1 MSDLHKILK
10 EEYEKKAPITPNLLI
25 EMIEEMM
32 GQVCESPV
40 PEAIV
45 EEANGSGER
54 SVTITSRA
62 IPAPSV
68 SELAWANLQSNDRAA
83 AASRQELE
91 QWLEQIEGST
101 LRIKLEK
108 VSRMLTNPKYAQSL
122 ISHGDTVG
130 ERIASTLSYLV
141 FFKTLTTVITNFN
154 ASSAGFNFEAFLA
167 VLLGGSQIPASGA
180 TTIADLTTADGT
192 PISLKL
198 YAEKTVKAGG
208 SYNDLVGDLVRA
220 PMQYVVA
227 TKDLSG
233 KSTEREGT
241 IKFYAYDLTVDNI
254 CNILYW
260 SASDHN
266 DYLIRLPE
274 SVIQRQRGSSLSFKV
289 PHIPSLGEVTQ
300 IFADQLR
307 RAVQAPYVEGLIGA
321 IDFANTPSIF
331 TDPKRP
337 GTGRISG
344 LTSTGKIRSGST
356 LAALLDQF
364 KEENEVEFA
373 TAEMMKIIFDANEVA
388 RAEVMQARAQI
399 AKVRGRGVRYA
410 GPRASLKF
418 YNNLSLAE
426 KRRALL
432 YTWGYANS
440 KNQYELRRNDIM
452 NIERLAAQGNPPSRV
467 QKVLSEGNSSVF
479 IGELKIGQ
487 TTIQGL
493 LDALVNDLNRSVFEI
508 FEQLSMLE
516 ESLQGYFAGGLK
528 DPNKATTAIAAS
540 SDIGV
545 KTQEL
550 QTQQSTE

>member
-10 EEYEKKAPITPNLLI
+10 EEYEKKVAITPNLLI
-25 EMIEEMM
+25 EMIEEVMD
-32 GQVCESPV
+32 QICESPV
-40 PEAIV
+40 PEVIV
-45 EEANGSGER
+45 EEDNGSGER

-68 SELAWANLQSNDRAA
+68 SELGWASLQSNDKAA

-91 QWLEQIEGST
+91 QWLEQIQGST
-101 LRIKLEK
+101 LRIKLDK

-167 VLLGGSQIPASGA
+167 VLLGGSQIPAAGA
-180 TTIADLTTADGT
+180 TTIADIVVGKT

-300 IFADQLR
+300 IFADELR

-331 TDPKRP
+331 TDPKSP
-337 GTGRISG
+337 GSGRIVG

-388 RAEVMQARAQI
+388 RAGVMQARAQL
-399 AKVRGRGVRYA
+399 AKIRGQGAKYA
-410 GPRASLKF
+410 DPRASLEF
-418 YNNLSLAE
+418 YNNLSLSE

-432 YTWGYANS
+432 YTWGYTTTG
-440 KNQYELRRNDIM
+440 NQYELRRNDIM
-452 NIERLAAQGNPPSRV
+452 NIERIASKGNPPSRV
-467 QKVLSEGNSSVF
+467 QRVIPKGNPNVF

-487 TTIQGL
+487 TTIQEL

-528 DPNKATTAIAAS
+528 DPNKAATAIAAA